1 MLEINKDHFDV
12 PPDSSKC
19 AYYTGSLQKMKKQ
32 RRNRRKKLETMP
44 IKKLM
49 KTKLLLFFSLLLF
62 LVACSPS
69 VDTSPTST
77 PTTQAPLEATLPSP
91 ILADREIDFVSNTHI
106 QHIATQTDL
115 LSAIQIDIPLA
126 QPPAWIAGIPHT
138 DGTIWAVAF
147 DDGNLSA
154 YLVDKNGYEEL
165 EVTPDKIA
173 AGMPLTIYSSGG
185 LLYALSPLSADA
197 APFSPPVLI
206 KEGSP
211 DTAHI
216 ASNGDLV
223 IQQGDAITHL
233 SVNALPDSRILVDEE
248 GRFLFLSQPTNG
260 YDHGVLGDGIEATGI
275 TLVATQPEPKIL
287 QTISISAGDVI
298 EGIYP
303 IWADLNDDGEREI
316 IVTLS
321 NAQEGARIVAYREDG
336 SLLAESEPIGTG
348 YRWRHQLVATP
359 FGEND
364 DMLLAVV
371 RTPHIVGVIEYYR
384 LNGNSL
390 EIVETTSGFSTHSIG
405 SRNLFTAQAGDF
417 DNDGK
422 IELLIPDQSHT
433 RLGIVGLDGEPVAWL
448 NLNAELI
455 TNLAAVEM
463 PENKQV
469 VTAGGLSTN
478 VLRVWVQ

>member
-1 MLEINKDHFDV
+1 
-12 PPDSSKC
+12 
-19 AYYTGSLQKMKKQ
+19 MKI
-32 RRNRRKKLETMP
+32 KLP
-44 IKKLM
+44 
-49 KTKLLLFFSLLLF
+49 LFLSLLLF
-62 LVACSPS
+62 LTACSPS
-69 VDTSPTST
+69 MDASPAST
-77 PTTQAPLEATLPSP
+77 PTTQTPTEAPLPSP
-91 ILADREIDFVSNTHI
+91 IPADREIDFVSNTNI

-216 ASNGDLV
+216 ASNGDL
-223 IQQGDAITHL
+223 IIRQGDAITHL
-233 SVNALPDSRILVDEE
+233 SGNALPDSRILVDEE
-248 GRFLFLSQPTNG
+248 GRLLFLSQPTDR
-260 YDHGVLGDGIEATGI
+260 YDHGVLGDGIEPTGI
-275 TLVATQPEPKIL
+275 TLVATQPEPKVL

-298 EGIYP
+298 EGISP
-303 IWADLNDDGEREI
+303 LWADMNGDGEREI

-321 NAQEGARIVAYREDG
+321 NDRDGARLIAFREDG
-336 SLLAESEPIGTG
+336 SILAEGSPIGTG
-348 YRWRHQLVATP
+348 YRWRHQLVAAP
-359 FGEND
+359 FGESD
-364 DMLLAVV
+364 AILLAVV
-371 RTPHIVGVIEYYR
+371 RTPHIGGVIEYYQ
-384 LNGNSL
+384 LNGQQL
-390 EIVETTSGFSTHSIG
+390 EITESISGFSTHSIG

-417 DNDGK
+417 DKDGK

-433 RLGIVGLDGEPVAWL
+433 RLGIVGMDGAPVSWFELDAKLV
-448 NLNAELI
+448 

-463 PENKQV
+463 PESGKV
-469 VTAGGLSTN
+469 VIAGGLSTN
-478 VLRVWVQ
+478 ILSVWVP